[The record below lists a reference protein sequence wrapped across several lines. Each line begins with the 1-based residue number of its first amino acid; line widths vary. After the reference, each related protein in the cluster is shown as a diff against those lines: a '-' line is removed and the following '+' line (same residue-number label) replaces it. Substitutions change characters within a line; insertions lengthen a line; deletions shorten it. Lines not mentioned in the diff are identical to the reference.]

1 MSHWY
6 VAAWGETELD
16 EFGDWWRDL
25 STGQQASLSAC
36 IELLEFHPTQIPK
49 AESRN
54 ATDARSST
62 LRCCTMIVAG

>member
-6 VAAWGETELD
+6 VAAWGETKLD

-36 IELLEFHPTQIPK
+36 IELLEFHPTQTRKHGIAVRGTPPTPV
-49 AESRN
+49 R
-54 ATDARSST
+54 
-62 LRCCTMIVAG
+62 LV